1 MIFKKINTELGGLK
15 EINEK
20 TFACFLEQDMKN
32 QAEGRVNVV
41 YRGEKKI
48 AVPARFLS
56 AFNSFSR
63 LLKVC

>member
-41 YRGEKKI
+41 YRGGKK
-48 AVPARFLS
+48 
-56 AFNSFSR
+56 
-63 LLKVC
+63 